1 MRLLLSAL
9 RLRATVANVSAE
21 NLLDLTAPDIICSA
35 VLLSEFQ
42 GKVVWS
48 LSLPLVADSIL
59 NTRQW
64 RKSFRNTKIKA
75 L

>member
-42 GKVVWS
+42 GKVV
-48 LSLPLVADSIL
+48 
-59 NTRQW
+59 
-64 RKSFRNTKIKA
+64 
-75 L
+75 